1 MGKIM
6 RIALTSALLLVAAMA
21 FADEPSAPQSNTETA
36 AEAPSDKAAA
46 QPAAAETTAKTAED
60 NSKTAEDNRPFKP
73 PAGYRAKRVNGEL
86 VYCSKRTIIGSQ
98 FPVTECRNEAQL
110 REMVRTN
117 RGMREDLNRNRACA
131 GSSCSAR

>member
-21 FADEPSAPQSNTETA
+21 FADEPSPPESNTEAA
-36 AEAPSDKAAA
+36 AEASDKAAA
-46 QPAAAETTAKTAED
+46 QSAAAETTAKVAED
-60 NSKTAEDNRPFKP
+60 DSKMAEDNRPFKP
-73 PAGYRAKRVNGEL
+73 PSGYRPKRINGEL
-86 VYCSKRTIIGSQ
+86 VYCAKRTVIGSQ
-98 FPVTECRNEAQL
+98 FPVTDCRNEAQL

-131 GSSCSAR
+131 GASCSAN

>member
-6 RIALTSALLLVAAMA
+6 RIALTSALLLVVAMA
-21 FADEPSAPQSNTETA
+21 FAEEPSAPASATEPTEQA
-36 AEAPSDKAAA
+36 ASDKAAA
-46 QPAAAETTAKTAED
+46 QPAATETTAKVVEDDSTA
-60 NSKTAEDNRPFKP
+60 AEDNRPFKP
-73 PAGYRAKRVNGEL
+73 PSGYRPKRVNGEL
-86 VYCSKRTIIGSQ
+86 VYCSKRTILGSQ

>member
-21 FADEPSAPQSNTETA
+21 FADEPSAPETSTEA
-36 AEAPSDKAAA
+36 AAQATSDRAAA
-46 QPAAAETTAKTAED
+46 QPAAAETTAKVAED
-60 NSKTAEDNRPFKP
+60 DSKVAEDNRPFKP
-73 PAGYRAKRVNGEL
+73 PSGYRPKRINGEL
-86 VYCSKRTIIGSQ
+86 VYCSKKTILGSQ
-98 FPVTECRNEAQL
+98 FPVTDCRNEAQL

-131 GSSCSAR
+131 GSSCSAN

>member
-6 RIALTSALLLVAAMA
+6 RIALTSALLLVAAIA
-21 FADEPSAPQSNTETA
+21 FADEPSAPQSNTRPA
-36 AEAPSDKAAA
+36 AEAASDKAAA
-46 QPAAAETTAKTAED
+46 QPAATETIAKVAED
-60 NSKTAEDNRPFKP
+60 DSKVAEDSRPFKP
-73 PAGYRAKRVNGEL
+73 PSGYRPKRVNGEL
-86 VYCSKRTIIGSQ
+86 VYCSKRTILGSQ

-131 GSSCSAR
+131 GSSCSGR

>member
-21 FADEPSAPQSNTETA
+21 FADEPSAPESNTEAA
-36 AEAPSDKAAA
+36 AEAASDKPAA
-46 QPAAAETTAKTAED
+46 QPAASETTAKLAED
-60 NSKTAEDNRPFKP
+60 NKVAEDNKPFKP
-73 PAGYRAKRVNGEL
+73 PSGYRPKRINGEL
-86 VYCSKRTIIGSQ
+86 VYCSKKTPTGSQ
-98 FPVTECRNEAQL
+98 FPVTDCRNEAQL

>member
-21 FADEPSAPQSNTETA
+21 FADEPSAPASNTEPTA
-36 AEAPSDKAAA
+36 QGASDKAAK
-46 QPAAAETTAKTAED
+46 QPAATETTARVVEDDSTA
-60 NSKTAEDNRPFKP
+60 AEENKPFKP
-73 PAGYRAKRVNGEL
+73 PSGYRPKRVNGEL
-86 VYCSKRTIIGSQ
+86 VYCSKRTILGSQ

>member
-1 MGKIM
+1 M

-21 FADEPSAPQSNTETA
+21 FADEPSAPESNTEAA
-36 AEAPSDKAAA
+36 AEAASDKAAA
-46 QPAAAETTAKTAED
+46 QPVAAETTAKVAED
-60 NSKTAEDNRPFKP
+60 NKPFKP
-73 PAGYRAKRVNGEL
+73 PAGYRPKRINGEL
-86 VYCSKRTIIGSQ
+86 VYCSKMTVLGSK
-98 FPVTECRNEAQL
+98 FPVTDCRNEAQL

>member
-21 FADEPSAPQSNTETA
+21 FADEPTAPESNTEA
-36 AEAPSDKAAA
+36 AAQGAPDKAAA
-46 QPAAAETTAKTAED
+46 QPAAAETTAKVAED
-60 NSKTAEDNRPFKP
+60 NNEDNRPFKP
-73 PAGYRAKRVNGEL
+73 PSGYRPKRINGEL
-86 VYCSKRTIIGSQ
+86 VYCTKRTVIGSQ
-98 FPVTECRNEAQL
+98 FPVTDCRNEAQL

-131 GSSCSAR
+131 GSSCSSN